1 MLSLESE
8 VFFPQLLKM
17 LEGKA
22 VVRETDMPEGMQSYV
37 MELAHQALD
46 AHEVSDCQSIAHFIK
61 QVNLK
66 ISHPFN
72 SIFSGCLRNHLS

>member
-1 MLSLESE
+1 M
-8 VFFPQLLKM
+8 
-17 LEGKA
+17 
-22 VVRETDMPEGMQSYV
+22 VRETDIPEGMQSYA

-72 SIFSGCLRNHLS
+72 SIFSGCLRWRKWHSSEAFLHFLDFALAW